1 MKTESNRIE
10 LKRKLNDSLEKE
22 VVAFLNYRE
31 GGHIYIGID
40 DATGTVVGVSNP
52 DVVQLK
58 IKDHIKNNIMP
69 STLGLFDVI
78 AEQRDAK
85 TVIKITV
92 ASGSEKPYYL
102 KKQGMF
108 ERGSFIRI
116 GSASEPMPVRM
127 IEDLF
132 SRRIRNSIGTIK
144 SRKKGLTFEQ
154 LKIYYSETPLKLN
167 DKFAHNLELLTEDGE
182 FNYAAYLLSDSNG
195 LSIKVAKYSSLDR
208 VDLIENE
215 EYGYCS
221 LIKATKQVLAKLE
234 IENKTFAKIT
244 PQKRQER
251 KLIDPVALREA
262 VINAMIHN
270 NYANEIPPKF
280 ELFPNR
286 LEITSAGGLPAEF
299 DENEFFM
306 GYSVP
311 RNKELMRIFKD
322 LEMVEYLGSSVPRI
336 LRKYPR
342 SIFTFT
348 PNFIRITFPFEESL
362 EGGQTSGQTALT
374 DQATMHATMQAT
386 MQAEKVLQF
395 CIEPRSRNEIQSF
408 LDLKNRD
415 YFRKE
420 ILNPLIK
427 EGKLA
432 LTIPDKPK
440 SPKQRYI
447 TRNEHKG
454 NE

>member
-1 MKTESNRIE
+1 MRS
-10 LKRKLNDSLEKE
+10 
-22 VVAFLNYRE
+22 
-31 GGHIYIGID
+31 
-40 DATGTVVGVSNP
+40 
-52 DVVQLK
+52 
-58 IKDHIKNNIMP
+58 
-69 STLGLFDVI
+69 
-78 AEQRDAK
+78 
-85 TVIKITV
+85 
-92 ASGSEKPYYL
+92 
-102 KKQGMF
+102 
-108 ERGSFIRI
+108 
-116 GSASEPMPVRM
+116 
-127 IEDLF
+127 
-132 SRRIRNSIGTIK
+132 
-144 SRKKGLTFEQ
+144 
-154 LKIYYSETPLKLN
+154 
-167 DKFAHNLELLTEDGE
+167 
-182 FNYAAYLLSDSNG
+182 
-195 LSIKVAKYSSLDR
+195 
-208 VDLIENE
+208 
-215 EYGYCS
+215 
-221 LIKATKQVLAKLE
+221 
-234 IENKTFAKIT
+234 
-244 PQKRQER
+244 
-251 KLIDPVALREA
+251 LIDPVALREA
-262 VINAMIHN
+262 VINAIIHN
-270 NYANEIPPKF
+270 NYTNEIPPKF

-299 DENEFFM
+299 DEDEFFM

-311 RNKELMRIFKD
+311 RNKELMRVFKD
-322 LEMVEYLGSSVPRI
+322 LEMVEYLGSGVPRI

-362 EGGQTSGQTALT
+362 EDGQTGGQTALT
-374 DQATMHATMQAT
+374 EQATEQATMHVTMHAT

-447 TRNEHKG
+447 ASSEHKG

>member
-1 MKTESNRIE
+1 MENVIQQWQS
-10 LKRKLNDSLEKE
+10 
-22 VVAFLNYRE
+22 Y
-31 GGHIYIGID
+31 
-40 DATGTVVGVSNP
+40 TG
-52 DVVQLK
+52 K
-58 IKDHIKNNIMP
+58 I
-69 STLGLFDVI
+69 
-78 AEQRDAK
+78 
-85 TVIKITV
+85 
-92 ASGSEKPYYL
+92 
-102 KKQGMF
+102 F
-108 ERGSFIRI
+108 ED
-116 GSASEPMPVRM
+116 M
-127 IEDLF
+127 
-132 SRRIRNSIGTIK
+132 
-144 SRKKGLTFEQ
+144 
-154 LKIYYSETPLKLN
+154 
-167 DKFAHNLELLTEDGE
+167 
-182 FNYAAYLLSDSNG
+182 
-195 LSIKVAKYSSLDR
+195 
-208 VDLIENE
+208 IENE

-251 KLIDPVALREA
+251 KQIDPVALREA
-262 VINAMIHN
+262 VINAIIHN
-270 NYANEIPPKF
+270 NYSNEIPPKF
-280 ELFPNR
+280 ELFPDR

-322 LEMVEYLGSSVPRI
+322 LEMVEHLGSGVPRI

-348 PNFIRITFPFEESL
+348 PHFIRITFPFEESL
-362 EGGQTSGQTALT
+362 EVGQIPFTV
-374 DQATMHATMQAT
+374 QATMPTMQAT

-408 LDLKNRD
+408 LHLKNRD
-415 YFRKE
+415 YFRKK

-447 TRNEHKG
+447 ACNEHKG
-454 NE
+454 DE

>member
-1 MKTESNRIE
+1 MSHILN
-10 LKRKLNDSLEKE
+10 LK
-22 VVAFLNYRE
+22 
-31 GGHIYIGID
+31 
-40 DATGTVVGVSNP
+40 
-52 DVVQLK
+52 
-58 IKDHIKNNIMP
+58 
-69 STLGLFDVI
+69 
-78 AEQRDAK
+78 
-85 TVIKITV
+85 
-92 ASGSEKPYYL
+92 
-102 KKQGMF
+102 
-108 ERGSFIRI
+108 
-116 GSASEPMPVRM
+116 
-127 IEDLF
+127 
-132 SRRIRNSIGTIK
+132 
-144 SRKKGLTFEQ
+144 
-154 LKIYYSETPLKLN
+154 
-167 DKFAHNLELLTEDGE
+167 LLTEDGE

-234 IENKTFAKIT
+234 VENKTFAKIT

-280 ELFPNR
+280 ELFPDR

-322 LEMVEYLGSSVPRI
+322 LEMVEYLGSGVPRI
-336 LRKYPR
+336 LQKYPR

-348 PNFIRITFPFEESL
+348 PNFLRIIFPFEGSL
-362 EGGQTSGQTALT
+362 LDDRTILTEQVT
-374 DQATMHATMQAT
+374 DQATMHATMHAT
-386 MQAEKVLQF
+386 MQAEKVLKF
-395 CIEPRSRNEIQSF
+395 CMEPRSRNEIQLF

-415 YFRKE
+415 YFHKK

-432 LTIPDKPK
+432 LTIPDTPK
-440 SPKQRYI
+440 SPNQRYI
-447 TRNEHKG
+447 TSNEHKG

>member
-1 MKTESNRIE
+1 MKESNRIE

-31 GGHIYIGID
+31 GGYIYIGVD
-40 DATGTVVGVSNP
+40 DATGKVVGVSNP
-52 DVVQLK
+52 DAVQLK
-58 IKDHIKNNIMP
+58 IKDRIKNNIMP
-69 STLGLFDVI
+69 SALGLFDVI
-78 AEQRDAK
+78 AEQHDAK

-102 KKQGMF
+102 RKQGMS
-108 ERGSFIRI
+108 ERGCFIRI
-116 GSASEPMPVRM
+116 GSASEPMSLRM

-144 SRKKGLTFEQ
+144 SRKKDLTFEQ
-154 LKIYYSETPLKLN
+154 LKIYYSETPFKLN
-167 DKFAHNLELLTEDGE
+167 DKFAHNLELLTEDGD

-280 ELFPNR
+280 ELFPDR
-286 LEITSAGGLPAEF
+286 LEITSAGGLVPEF

-322 LEMVEYLGSSVPRI
+322 LEMVEYLESGVPRI

-348 PNFIRITFPFEESL
+348 PNFIRIIFPFEESL
-362 EGGQTSGQTALT
+362 EGGQTGGQTSGQTALT
-374 DQATMHATMQAT
+374 DQATMHAT

-447 TRNEHKG
+447 TRNEHKV